1 MSYDKDQAAAEF
13 TRWSES
19 YDRSVLQWML
29 FGPSH
34 RVLIRRITAVAGKS
48 AVPAPRRWVWNGPFC
63 RATQSRAASGPGLR
77 SGPRVRD
84 ALEGSSP
91 LEVPCPRCLACPGRQ

>member
-1 MSYDKDQAAAEF
+1 MRYDKDQAAAEF

-34 RVLIRRITAVAGKS
+34 RVLIRRIAAVAGN
-48 AVPAPRRWVWNGPFC
+48 RPFRLLDVGC
-63 RATQSRAASGPGLR
+63 GTGLFAARLKAALPQAAGLR
-77 SGPRVRD
+77 CGPRVRD
-84 ALEGSSP
+84 AVQGPSP
-91 LEVPCPRCLACPGRQ
+91 LAVPRP

>member
-1 MSYDKDQAAAEF
+1 MRYDKDQAAAEF

-34 RVLIRRITAVAGKS
+34 RVLIRRITAVAG
-48 AVPAPRRWVWNGPFC
+48 N
-63 RATQSRAASGPGLR
+63 RATRIY
-77 SGPRVRD
+77 
-84 ALEGSSP
+84 
-91 LEVPCPRCLACPGRQ
+91 CLI